1 MVFSRRFLVA
11 LVGSLLAIGT
21 TAHPGHD
28 AKAEMAER
36 SAYMNQVGR
45 RSLSSCVDTLIER
58 GVYERAGLRRRAAAE
73 KLRKERNIES
83 CQYHLDLQWTNAYK
97 VQRHSSKLGTSTLF
111 WRPAIIPIVPT
122 PFQE

>member
-1 MVFSRRFLVA
+1 MVYSRQFL
-11 LVGSLLAIGT
+11 LSFVGSLLAIGT

-36 SAYMNQVGR
+36 SAYMNQIGR
-45 RSLSSCVDTLIER
+45 RSLSSCVDTLKER
-58 GVYERAGLRRRAAAE
+58 GLYERAGLRRRAAAE

-83 CQYHLDLQWTNAYK
+83 CQYHLNLPWTKAYR
-97 VQRHSSKLGTSTLF
+97 VQLHSSRLGISTLF